1 MSGRKADFEDELRRA
16 LRPQDPGPEL
26 LGAVMRAVSGRP
38 RAVTPLS
45 MAATRA
51 LRTPSLRLG
60 AALAATFIAAIALA
74 RWDSYLHEGN
84 EAREQA
90 MQALRLASQNLN
102 VVHRV
107 VRDSEESL

>member
-1 MSGRKADFEDELRRA
+1 MTVRKPDFEDELRRA

-26 LGAVMRAVSGRP
+26 IGKVMRAVSGRP
-38 RAVTPLS
+38 RAVSSLS

-51 LRTPSLRLG
+51 VRTPSMRLG

-74 RWDSYLHEGN
+74 RWDRYLHEGN

-107 VRDSEESL
+107 VRDS